1 MIIGVLLDTSVV
13 LKFVLPEEFSDR
25 ADALLETS
33 VRTGQPLLIPPLLLI
48 EATNTLHQQTRR
60 GALTPTQASTTL
72 TRLLQ
77 IPLQQ
82 VQPPGVYEQAL
93 EFATTHQI
101 RSGYDALYVVTAQL
115 LGVEF
120 WTADRNLIN
129 ALGTRAPW
137 VRWIGDYALPSE
149 GGTTL

>member
-33 VRTGQPLLIPPLLLI
+33 VRTAQPLLIPPLLLI

-115 LGVEF
+115 LDVEL

-137 VRWIGDYALPSE
+137 VRWIGDYAPASE
-149 GGTTL
+149 VGTTS